1 MGTSWIEGNGL
12 VFGCGSVGGKW
23 VEMGGNDKFSITVAE
38 AKPRM
43 PGVILKE
50 DWRS

>member
-23 VEMGGNDKFSITVAE
+23 VEMTDF
-38 AKPRM
+38 
-43 PGVILKE
+43 
-50 DWRS
+50 RSQ